1 MTKTNGKD
9 GTLLTQAHPTPEA
22 APHGN
27 GKTPALPTYVVEV
40 ASKLGFNDAPG
51 QALLSQ
57 LPSIGICGAREVRVS
72 SLYEISGRF
81 SSAQVDGLG
90 RNLLCDPIT
99 QEYRLDLSA
108 SSAAFLIGP
117 HWRVEVWPK
126 PQVTDPVGDSVRKA
140 IVDMG
145 LPEPESV
152 RTGTAYQ
159 ITGRIT
165 PNQLE
170 KITTKL
176 LSNRVIHRTKV
187 VQL

>member
-9 GTLLTQAHPTPEA
+9 PAALLEQAAPRAARSAGLLTH
-22 APHGN
+22 
-27 GKTPALPTYVVEV
+27 VVEV

-51 QALLSQ
+51 QALLGL
-57 LPSIGICGAREVRVS
+57 LPSVGVCGAREVRVS
-72 SLYEISGRF
+72 SLYEISGKL
-81 SSAQVDGLG
+81 SSSQIDQLG

-140 IVDMG
+140 IKDMG
-145 LPEPESV
+145 LPEPETV

-159 ITGRIT
+159 ITGRI
-165 PNQLE
+165 NQNQVE
-170 KITTKL
+170 KITAKL
-176 LSNRVIHRTKV
+176 LSNQVIHRTKV
-187 VQL
+187 SQL

>member
-1 MTKTNGKD
+1 MAKTNGKD
-9 GTLLTQAHPTPEA
+9 GTALLTRA
-22 APHGN
+22 APGIRQAAH
-27 GKTPALPTYVVEV
+27 VVEV
-40 ASKLGFNDAPG
+40 ASKLGINDAPG
-51 QALLSQ
+51 QALLDQ
-57 LPSIGICGAREVRVS
+57 MPAIGVAGAREVRVS
-72 SLYEISGRF
+72 SLYEIAGRLTP
-81 SSAQVDGLG
+81 SQVDLLG
-90 RNLLCDPIT
+90 RSLLCDPIT
-99 QEYRLDLSA
+99 QEFRLDLSA
-108 SSAAFLIGP
+108 SSPAFLIGP

-152 RTGTAYQ
+152 HTGTAYQ

-170 KITTKL
+170 KIVTKL